1 MLHKI
6 FTCHYSHIPEFILML
21 CVFSGSVFFS
31 FLHKHTHTHTHQ
43 RTLAHLRWKNTSQP
57 SNICCCS
64 LFPHIWK
71 LFFSRGINRE
81 MFGHE
86 KKINATSEKLF
97 ANLMHARTL
106 KWAWKRTS
114 GESGERKAR
123 KNSGKNCDWLAM
135 SCRPM
140 FESPS
145 NDTSYT
151 FSFSHSQL
159 SEWLGDGNIWRR

>member
-1 MLHKI
+1 MAIIYCIFCPFSNNTVKCVNFYQRLTAKQCTDELGLILNFEALCSTNARTLALERPYTFQLDMLHKI

-106 KWAWKRTS
+106 K
-114 GESGERKAR
+114 
-123 KNSGKNCDWLAM
+123 
-135 SCRPM
+135 
-140 FESPS
+140 
-145 NDTSYT
+145 
-151 FSFSHSQL
+151 
-159 SEWLGDGNIWRR
+159 